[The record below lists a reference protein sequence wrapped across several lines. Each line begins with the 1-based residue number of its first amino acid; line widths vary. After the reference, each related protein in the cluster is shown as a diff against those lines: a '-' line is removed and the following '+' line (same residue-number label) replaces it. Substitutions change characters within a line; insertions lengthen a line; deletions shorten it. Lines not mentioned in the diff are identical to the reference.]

1 MKDVIVVGAGP
12 CGISTAIELQKIK
25 VQSLIIEK
33 NSIVHSIF
41 MYPTYM
47 SFFSTPELLEIGD
60 IPFTTP
66 NEKPTRT
73 EALVYYRNVAKH
85 YKLLIQPYEAV
96 IAIKK
101 VDDYFLVQTLN
112 RFQEP
117 NSYEARNVV
126 IALGY
131 FEQPN
136 LLDIPGESLG
146 KVSHYFREAHPYTGM
161 KVAIIGGS
169 SSAVDAALELIRVG
183 AEVTVIYRGESFSA
197 NIKPWVRPHF
207 ESMVKKGTIRMLFQ
221 AKVRQIDPRSITVET
236 NTETITIE
244 NDFVLALTG
253 FRPNHKLL
261 EEAGVHMQQ
270 RGDKPEHNPET
281 METNVRGLYIAGVI
295 ASGEN
300 ANEVFIE
307 TGRFHGKLIAQDLAA
322 KRLDNTKQSE

>member
-1 MKDVIVVGAGP
+1 MRDVIVVGAGP
-12 CGISTAIELQKIK
+12 CGLSAAIELQKINR
-25 VQSLIIEK
+25 QTLIIEK

-60 IPFTTP
+60 LPFNTP

-85 YKLLIQPYEAV
+85 YKLTIQPYEAV
-96 IAIKK
+96 TAITK
-101 VDDYFLVQTLN
+101 VEDYFLVETVN
-112 RFQEP
+112 RFQEQT
-117 NSYEARNVV
+117 SYEARNVV

-136 LLDIPGESLG
+136 LLGIPGESLS
-146 KVSHYFREAHPYTGM
+146 KVTHYFREAHPYTGM

-169 SSAVDAALELIRVG
+169 NSAVDAALELVRVG
-183 AEVTVIYRGESFSA
+183 ADVTVIYRGASFSA
-197 NIKPWVRPHF
+197 NIKPWVRPLF
-207 ESMVKKGTIRMLFQ
+207 ESMVKKGTIRMLFESR
-221 AKVRQIDPRSITVET
+221 VSQIDPQSITIQSST
-236 NTETITIE
+236 DTHILE

-253 FRPNHKLL
+253 FRPNRKLL
-261 EEAGVHMQQ
+261 EEAGVHMQPG
-270 RGDKPEHNPET
+270 GDKPVHNPET
-281 METNVRGLYIAGVI
+281 METNITGLYIAGVI

-307 TGRFHGKLIAQDLAA
+307 TGRFHGKLIAQDLAEA
-322 KRLDNTKQSE
+322 GAFI

>member
-1 MKDVIVVGAGP
+1 MKDVIIVGAGP
-12 CGISTAIELQKIK
+12 CGISAAIELQKINL
-25 VQSLIIEK
+25 QSLIIEK
-33 NSIVHSIF
+33 NSIVHSIY

-73 EALVYYRNVAKH
+73 EALFYYRNVAKH

-101 VDDYFLVQTLN
+101 VENHFLVQTLN

-117 NSYEARNVV
+117 NSYEASNVV

-136 LLDIPGESLG
+136 LLGIPGEGLS
-146 KVSHYFREAHPYTGM
+146 KVTHYFREAHPYTGM

-169 SSAVDAALELIRVG
+169 NSAVDAALELNRVG

-197 NIKPWVRPHF
+197 NIKPWVRPLF

-221 AKVRQIDPRSITVET
+221 SNVKQIDPQSINIQT

-253 FRPNHKLL
+253 FRPNRRLL
-261 EEAGVHMQQ
+261 EEAGVQMQQ
-270 RGDKPEHNPET
+270 GGDKPEHNPET
-281 METNVRGLYIAGVI
+281 METNVKGLYIAGVI

-307 TGRFHGKLIAQDLAA
+307 TGRFHGKLIAQDLVA
-322 KRLDNTKQSE
+322 KRADSN

>member
-1 MKDVIVVGAGP
+1 MKDVIIVGAGP
-12 CGISTAIELQKIK
+12 CGISAAIELQRINL
-25 VQSLIIEK
+25 QSLIIEK

-47 SFFSTPELLEIGD
+47 SFFSTPELLEIGN

-85 YKLLIQPYEAV
+85 YQLTIQPYEAV
-96 IAIKK
+96 VAIKK
-101 VDDYFLVQTLN
+101 LGDHFQVQTLN
-112 RFQEP
+112 RFQEF
-117 NSYEARNVV
+117 NSYEARHVV

-136 LLDIPGESLG
+136 LLNIPGESLS
-146 KVSHYFREAHPYTGM
+146 KVTHYFREAHPYTGM

-169 SSAVDAALELIRVG
+169 NSAVDAALELNRVG

-197 NIKPWVRPHF
+197 NIKPWVRPLF

-221 AKVRQIDPRSITVET
+221 AKVRQIDPRSITIQT
-236 NTETITIE
+236 NTDTITFE

-253 FRPNHKLL
+253 FRPNRSLL
-261 EEAGVHMQQ
+261 EDAGVRMQPG
-270 RGDKPEHNPET
+270 GDKPVHNPET
-281 METNVRGLYIAGVI
+281 METNVEGLYIAGVI

-307 TGRFHGKLIAQDLAA
+307 TGRFHGKLIAQDLES
-322 KRLDNTKQSE
+322 KLPDPG